1 MYHIVQYHFVRVPF
15 CTHHFVRT
23 FFILDV
29 KVVSSYPCFFFSF
42 LRFHQLADDEVLIIY
57 FSKLLYSWFFHMPVD
72 NCMSLSSSLTLP
84 IHLFLCFLCFFSLTC
99 PCSAAFGSHF
109 PFILSTR
116 PNHVSLLLL
125 ISSTTV
131 SSAPSSSL
139 VFSFPILYLLLL
151 PLILLNHAISATSN
165 LLSSFFLSVQ
175 HSDPYIN
182 TGSTSAQYSF
192 ILVLSDM
199 LSVLHILSNAS
210 QILLL
215 ISSEHLPSSVSV
227 PPRYMNFVACSITS
241 PPSFIFI
248 HHRVVFQLSLSLSFL
263 Y

>member
-1 MYHIVQYHFVRVPF
+1 MP
-15 CTHHFVRT
+15 
-23 FFILDV
+23 L
-29 KVVSSYPCFFFSF
+29 SS
-42 LRFHQLADDEVLIIY
+42 
-57 FSKLLYSWFFHMPVD
+57 K
-72 NCMSLSSSLTLP
+72 SSLTLS
-84 IHLFLCFLCFFSLTC
+84 IHLLLCLHLLLSPLTC
-99 PCSAAFGSHF
+99 PCSAAFGSLF
-109 PFILSTR
+109 PSILSTS

-125 ISSTTV
+125 IFPITV

-139 VFSFPILYLLLL
+139 VFSFLILSLLLL
-151 PLILLNHAISATSN
+151 PLLLLNHAISATSS
-165 LLSSFFLSVQ
+165 LLPSYFLSVQ

-199 LSVLHILSNAS
+199 LLVLHILSSAS

-227 PPRYMNFVACSITS
+227 PPRYMNFVACSIAS

-248 HHRVVFQLSLSLSFL
+248 HPRVVFQLSLSLSFL